1 MSKKSIECKAEKD
14 LDSMLSVFLGDNKDQ
29 IPAVNEVSSTKRS
42 AVANKIKR
50 AKKSK
55 GGELTLKQKTFV
67 NAFLDKDNPSTY
79 GNKTQSAIVAYNISP
94 DNPNLAGQVGYR
106 TANKDKVINYMEQRC
121 EEMGI
126 GVEVRLG
133 TLQSIA
139 KGQGTTKTIIKHRTK
154 DVNTGKLKTTRI
166 QEVLS
171 PPRIHDRIVAIK
183 EINNMTGYYKQQEI
197 DKHVA
202 LAEVNAMYK
211 AIVGTGAAGDR
222 GERGVDV

>member
-1 MSKKSIECKAEKD
+1 
-14 LDSMLSVFLGDNKDQ
+14 MLSVFLGNNKDQ

-42 AVANKIKR
+42 AVANKTKR

-55 GGELTLKQKTFV
+55 GGDLTLKQKTMV
-67 NAFLDKDNPSTY
+67 DAYLDKSNPITY
-79 GNKTQSAIVAYNISP
+79 SNKTQSALVAYNIP
-94 DNPNLAGQVGYR
+94 KDNTNLAGQIRHEVL
-106 TANKDKVINYMEQRC
+106 NVPKVRNYMEQRC

-133 TLQSIA
+133 TLQDIA
-139 KGQGTTKTIIKHRTK
+139 KGTGTTRTIIKHKTK
-154 DVNTGKLKTTRI
+154 DINTGKLKTTRI

-171 PPRIHDRIVAIK
+171 PPRIHDRIIAIK

-202 LAEVNAMYK
+202 LAEVTAMYK